1 MSTPRIIQRMLAKVI
16 AGIMYKPFGS
26 IRPSRKTV
34 FERESRTE
42 NMDLEKIYSEFPI
55 ETFSITSADG
65 VMIPAEYHET
75 ENARGIAI
83 LAHGYGQ
90 NRYVLTPQAK
100 IFHDLGY
107 STIMF
112 DQRHFGESKAPCS
125 TFGVKEAD
133 DLIALVRYARDRF
146 GSNVRIIVL
155 GVSMGAMSVMHAIG
169 KCNLIDAAIQDCGPE
184 SMDMILDPF
193 YAALSKEPN
202 PYFRNEVSRISARL
216 GASLEENK
224 PIEGVRK
231 SSVPLLSIQGEADS
245 LVSPQHAIDITAA
258 SGNPLSRIR
267 MFPGREHAYSIQD
280 YDEYSSEINRFLT
293 DVFSDQYN
301 KFKEKKR
308 A

>member
-1 MSTPRIIQRMLAKVI
+1 MRLPRMIQKMLAKVI
-16 AGIMYKPFGS
+16 AGTMYRPFGS
-26 IRPSRKTV
+26 IRPSRRTV

-55 ETFSITSADG
+55 ETFSIASADD

-90 NRYVLTPQAK
+90 NRYVLTPQAR
-100 IFHDLGY
+100 IFRDLGY

-133 DLIALVRYARDRF
+133 DLIALTRYAKERF
-146 GSNVRIIVL
+146 GSDVRIVVL

-169 KCNLIDAAIQDCGPE
+169 KCDLIDAAIQDCGPE
-184 SMDMILDPF
+184 SLDMILDPF

-202 PYFRNEVSRISARL
+202 PYFRSEVSRISARL

-293 DVFSDQYN
+293 DVFSDQHN
-301 KFKEKKR
+301 SVKEKKR
-308 A
+308 V

>member
-1 MSTPRIIQRMLAKVI
+1 
-16 AGIMYKPFGS
+16 
-26 IRPSRKTV
+26 
-34 FERESRTE
+34 
-42 NMDLEKIYSEFPI
+42 
-55 ETFSITSADG
+55 
-65 VMIPAEYHET
+65 
-75 ENARGIAI
+75 
-83 LAHGYGQ
+83 
-90 NRYVLTPQAK
+90 
-100 IFHDLGY
+100 
-107 STIMF
+107 
-112 DQRHFGESKAPCS
+112 
-125 TFGVKEAD
+125 
-133 DLIALVRYARDRF
+133 
-146 GSNVRIIVL
+146 
-155 GVSMGAMSVMHAIG
+155 MGAMSVMHAIG

-245 LVSPQHAIDITAA
+245 LVSPQHAIDITPA

-293 DVFSDQYN
+293 DVFSDQHN
-301 KFKEKKR
+301 IVKEKKR

>member
-1 MSTPRIIQRMLAKVI
+1 
-16 AGIMYKPFGS
+16 
-26 IRPSRKTV
+26 
-34 FERESRTE
+34 
-42 NMDLEKIYSEFPI
+42 MDLEKIYSEFPI
-55 ETFSITSADG
+55 ETFSIASADD

-90 NRYVLTPQAK
+90 NRYVLTPQAR
-100 IFHDLGY
+100 IFRDLGY

-293 DVFSDQYN
+293 DVFSDQHN
-301 KFKEKKR
+301 IVKGKKR